1 VTRIRF
7 AWQQLGYDLDS
18 GLISRPL
25 TILAACAALGAGMP
39 AAELAWLPE
48 LSARLATEPS
58 SAQALL
64 GTVAGSMMSVVS
76 VVYSILLVAL
86 SLASMQFSTRVLASM
101 MRDRVSQNTL
111 GLFLGTFVYCLLVLR
126 SVHTDPAPYV
136 PGVALA
142 LALALALSSLVGL
155 VYFIHH
161 IVRGIQANHLVDRLA
176 TETEAVIDDV
186 FRSPWVDA
194 TVDLEPPPCIGGQVI
209 VPASYGYVQLVD
221 IDGLG
226 AVAGPARRIQV
237 LRAMGSFAP
246 AGAPLLRAARVGAS
260 PAASGEVLTPDEVR
274 AALACIDLGPARTM
288 QMDVE
293 FGIRQVVDVALKAI
307 SPAVNDPS
315 TAATCIDHL
324 GRVLIRVAGRAPVPF
339 ERGGVVTPAP
349 THAELVDL
357 AFEQI
362 RQYART
368 DMAVA
373 LRLMRTLADVAY
385 AMRSPAARAR
395 IVIHARLV
403 ETAARANFPPED
415 TDELTRRSTRVAEL
429 CG

>member
-1 VTRIRF
+1 MTRIRF

-86 SLASMQFSTRVLASM
+86 SLASMQFSTRVLGSM

-136 PGVALA
+136 PGVALT

-161 IVRGIQANHLVDRLA
+161 IVSGIQANHLINRLA
-176 TETEAVIDDV
+176 TATEAVIDDV
-186 FRSPWVDA
+186 FRSPWVDT

-209 VPASYGYVQLVD
+209 VPASSGYIQLVD

-226 AVAGPARRIQV
+226 VVAGPARRIQL

-246 AGAPLLRAARVGAS
+246 AGAPLLRAARVGAD
-260 PAASGEVLTPDEVR
+260 PAGGEVLTPDEVR

-315 TAATCIDHL
+315 TAATCIDNL
-324 GRVLIRVAGRAPVPF
+324 GRVLIRVAGRAPLPF
-339 ERGGVVTPAP
+339 EHGSVVTLAP

-395 IVIHARLV
+395 IVLHARLV
-403 ETAARANFPPED
+403 EKAARANFPPED
-415 TDELTRRSTRVAEL
+415 TDELTRRSARVAEL

>member
-1 VTRIRF
+1 MTRLRF

-25 TILAACAALGAGMP
+25 AILAACAALGAGVP

-58 SAQALL
+58 SAQAVLS
-64 GTVAGSMMSVVS
+64 TVAGSMMSVVS

-101 MRDRVSQNTL
+101 LRDRVSQNTL

-126 SVHTDPAPYV
+126 AVHTEPAPYV

-142 LALALALSSLVGL
+142 LALVLALSSLVGL

-161 IVRGIQANHLVDRLA
+161 TARGIQANHLVNRLA

-186 FRSPWVDA
+186 FRAPWTDT
-194 TVDLEPPPCIGGQVI
+194 TVDLVPPPCIGGQAV
-209 VPASYGYVQLVD
+209 VADRSGYIQLVD
-221 IDGLG
+221 VAGLA
-226 AVAGPARRIQV
+226 AVAGPARRIQL

-246 AGAPLLRAARVGAS
+246 AGAPLLRAAHVGAD
-260 PAASGEVLTPDEVR
+260 PAARAGVLTPEEVR
-274 AALACIDLGPARTM
+274 AALACFDLGPSRTM
-288 QMDVE
+288 QQDVE

-339 ERGGVVTPAP
+339 DGGSVLTLPP
-349 THAELVDL
+349 THADLVDL

-385 AMRSPAARAR
+385 AMRSPAAKAR
-395 IVIHARLV
+395 IVLHARLV
-403 ETAARANFPPED
+403 EAAARANFPPED
-415 TDELTRRSTRVAEL
+415 TDELARRSARVAEL